1 MTGVAA
7 ERYRLLVIEDEVE
20 IRRAVSAA
28 LRDQHPSII
37 EASTGTAGIDAVD
50 TSHPDLII
58 LDLGLPHIDGLAVCT
73 SIRAATAAPII
84 VPTARHRA
92 SDTVAPLH
100 AAAADY

>member
-28 LRDQHPSII
+28 LRDQHPAII

-58 LDLGLPHIDGLAVCT
+58 LDLGLPDIDDLAVCT
-73 SIRAATAAPII
+73 SIRAATAAPFI
-84 VPTARHRA
+84 VLTARPGESHPVALPTAR
-92 SDTVAPLH
+92 
-100 AAAADY
+100 ADVY